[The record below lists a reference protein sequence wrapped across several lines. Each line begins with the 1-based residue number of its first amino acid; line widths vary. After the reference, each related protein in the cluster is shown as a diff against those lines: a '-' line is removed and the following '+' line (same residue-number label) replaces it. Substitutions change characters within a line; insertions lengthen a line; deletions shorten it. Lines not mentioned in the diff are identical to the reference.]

1 MFFSAY
7 GINFPL
13 KWGKPVEKYK
23 SAILVANEI
32 NCAHSCILSTSLI
45 AANNGNVSLQ
55 VCIQGQIKRSYM
67 YLAKCLHSVST
78 LQRFIDPI
86 HIHDCCIGHT
96 IFVNTLATLEIIQC
110 KVIKKKQLHF
120 VSLVSHHCMYSRYQ
134 AFSGAVDQN

>member
-23 SAILVANEI
+23 SAIFVANEI
-32 NCAHSCILSTSLI
+32 KRAHSCILSTSLI

-78 LQRFIDPI
+78 FLQRFIDPI

-110 KVIKKKQLHF
+110 KEC
-120 VSLVSHHCMYSRYQ
+120 SSNRLVLNIHWFLRWTHLGNS
-134 AFSGAVDQN
+134 QN